1 MGNIVLLDD
10 LTINKIA
17 AGEVI
22 ERPASV
28 IKEMVENSIDAG
40 ATHVTIEIKNGG
52 ISFIRITDNGKG
64 IAKDDVELAFERHAT
79 SKIRS
84 ADDLD
89 SVKSMGFRGEALA
102 SIAAIANVELVSK
115 TEDEN
120 IGNRI
125 VVEGGDVQS
134 FDEIGCSKGTTI
146 TVRNLFYN
154 TPVRYKFLKKDFTES
169 GYIEDVV
176 TRIALV
182 HPEIAIKFINSG
194 KIVLQTNGNG
204 NLTGVIYSIFGKE
217 VANNT
222 INVDYEY
229 EYMKI
234 KGVIGKPIIAR
245 SNRSN
250 QIFFV
255 NKRYIKDKTLSSA
268 VEQAFKG
275 MLPIGKFAFLVLDIE
290 MPPSKV
296 DVNVHPAKLEVR
308 FAEESIAFKSMY
320 HAIKDTLL
328 NAGFMTDREKTEKIK
343 EASKNAF
350 KIENA
355 DEMAKKTYSVS
366 NAGNIVEDVFNSRNA
381 EPKKNVNSVLEN
393 PAVMSNQDIF
403 QKLKSLQED
412 LKKEVEQNPNLQL
425 TDTYKQM
432 EQKYNDIITP
442 VVEQDNIKQQIEENA
457 KKEEVVS
464 NVTVEEKKLE
474 ENKLEE
480 NLKEDSSQNLNAENL
495 ENETIIPIVF
505 KTSDEE
511 KESTENTLN
520 EDEEIYKTESKN
532 INENNQLAQDQIN
545 EQTDINQEEK
555 VNSEMNQEENANK
568 IQNTTENEVNQNRP
582 DQGYKQENKEKIL
595 SFEEM
600 YKELFGK
607 EPYGGRVQPEQEKE
621 ENDDG
626 FYALDDKMED
636 KNVSIFESNADVQK
650 IQYKFIG
657 IAFNT
662 YIILE
667 IDNEL
672 YIMDQHAAHER
683 IMYEKVKKNFF
694 NNGGEKSSQLLLLPD
709 IITLSHKE
717 MDIAKDNM
725 AMFRQA
731 GFILEEFGENTI
743 KLSGVPEILVDLDT
757 EELFKETLD
766 EINTVARTAK
776 QEKEEK
782 FLATV
787 ACKAAVKAHM
797 VLTKEEVD
805 SLMSELLKLP
815 NPFTCPHGR
824 PTVIKMSKYEIE
836 RKFARK

>member
-1 MGNIVLLDD
+1 MGIQLLDQN
-10 LTINKIA
+10 TINKIA

-79 SKIRS
+79 SKIRN

-89 SVKSMGFRGEALA
+89 TVKSMGFRGEALA

-115 TEDEN
+115 TETEP

-125 VVEGGDVQS
+125 VVEGGDVLS

-146 TVRNLFYN
+146 TVRNLFFN

-204 NLTGVIYSIFGKE
+204 DLTGVIYSIFGKE
-217 VANNT
+217 VANN
-222 INVDYEY
+222 IIKVDYEY

-234 KGVIGKPIIAR
+234 KGVIGKPTIAR

-290 MPPSKV
+290 MPPAKV

-308 FAEESIAFKSMY
+308 FADESIAFKSMF

-328 NAGFMTDREKTEKIK
+328 NAGFMTDREKTEEIK
-343 EASKNAF
+343 KANEKAF
-350 KIENA
+350 KIENV
-355 DEMAKKTYSVS
+355 DEMAKKTYSVGTTES
-366 NAGNIVEDVFNSRNA
+366 TPNIVEDVFNSRK
-381 EPKKNVNSVLEN
+381 EMEKPNSVLEN
-393 PAVMSNQDIF
+393 PNVMSNQEIF
-403 QKLKSLQED
+403 DKLKSLQDD

-425 TDTYKQM
+425 TDTYKEM
-432 EQKYNDIITP
+432 EQKYNEIITP
-442 VVEQDNIKQQIEENA
+442 VVEQEI
-457 KKEEVVS
+457 KEE
-464 NVTVEEKKLE
+464 THLEEKKV
-474 ENKLEE
+474 
-480 NLKEDSSQNLNAENL
+480 NAENL

-505 KTSDEE
+505 DNSDEE
-511 KESTENTLN
+511 NALGEENL
-520 EDEEIYKTESKN
+520 EEKQEIY
-532 INENNQLAQDQIN
+532 
-545 EQTDINQEEK
+545 
-555 VNSEMNQEENANK
+555 NANPEVTK
-568 IQNTTENEVNQNRP
+568 NVPVVEESNETEPKNKEVP
-582 DQGYKQENKEKIL
+582 KVENKTKDDKEKIL

-607 EPYGGRVQPEQEKE
+607 EPYGGRKQPEEEEK
-621 ENDDG
+621 DDEAG

-636 KNVSIFESNADVQK
+636 KNVSIFESNSDAQK

-662 YIILE
+662 YILLE
-667 IDNEL
+667 IDDEL

-694 NNGGEKSSQLLLLPD
+694 EQGEKSSQLLLLPD
-709 IITLSHKE
+709 IITLTHKE

-725 AMFRQA
+725 SLFRQA
-731 GFILEEFGENTI
+731 GFMLEEFGENTI
-743 KLSGVPEILVDLDT
+743 KLSGVPEVCVDLDT

-782 FLATV
+782 FIATV

-797 VLTKEEVD
+797 QLTKEEVD
-805 SLMSELLKLP
+805 SLMKKLLELP